1 MLPHAHVLQE
11 YLKTPNMLKTLTF
24 VEVPYI
30 YRYLAFWL
38 LLFP

>member
-1 MLPHAHVLQE
+1 LPHAHVLQE

-30 YRYLAFWL
+30 YI
-38 LLFP
+38 